1 MTSLFR
7 LLDLRQLS
15 IPLAG
20 SFDAAPQRRQSDILD
35 RVARFSEDTPAYI
48 GVIIAAASV
57 AAAVVFR
64 AIGVWA
70 GSDLRFA
77 AYLPA
82 ILAVGLLAG
91 VPTAIGSTI
100 AIVILD
106 WSVFFLPYLQ
116 IGWLT
121 GRELLTLLMF
131 MVAAAFTIWFAH
143 CCRVILKRLS
153 QRELAN
159 EILAKE
165 LDHRSRNVFAI
176 IEVIVRKTL
185 ADDPER
191 ANSIFGRIRSIQYAN
206 ELLTSARPHS
216 ISLKSYCCENLRLTA
231 KIVLRQSGRKFI
243 LNLMLLVT

>member
-1 MTSLFR
+1 MTPMFR
-7 LLDLRQLS
+7 SFDLRQLS

-20 SFDAAPQRRQSDILD
+20 SFNAPLQGRQSDILD
-35 RVARFSEDTPAYI
+35 RVARFSESTPAYI
-48 GVIIAAASV
+48 GVTIAVPSV
-57 AAAVVFR
+57 AAAIAFR

-82 ILAVGLLAG
+82 ILAIGLLAG
-91 VPTAIGSTI
+91 VPTAIGSTT
-100 AIVILD
+100 IVVVVD

-131 MVAAAFTIWFAH
+131 TVAAAFTIWFAH
-143 CCRVILKRLS
+143 CCRVILKRLY

-159 EILAKE
+159 ETLARE
-165 LDHRSRNVFAI
+165 LDHRSRNLFAVV
-176 IEVIVRKTL
+176 EVIVRKTL

-191 ANSIFGRIRSIQYAN
+191 ANRI
-206 ELLTSARPHS
+206 
-216 ISLKSYCCENLRLTA
+216 
-231 KIVLRQSGRKFI
+231 V
-243 LNLMLLVT
+243 